1 MSTKSHFKT
10 LVPGAPPSAEGT
22 LQVTAPFDSS
32 PIGSVEIAD
41 AATVEK
47 ALSTA
52 AALHTDRSLHIPTW
66 ERIAILRKT
75 ATLLSERAETFA
87 LESAREGGKPLR
99 DSRAE
104 IARAIDG
111 IHSCI
116 ETLRTSHGKEIPMGL
131 NPASANRLAFTSHE
145 PIGPVLAYSAF
156 NHPVNLIVH
165 QVFPA
170 IATGCPVIVK
180 PASDTPLSCFRLV
193 ELLHEAG
200 LPPQWCQ
207 AFVLKD
213 RDLATATVGDPRIAF
228 FTFIGSGNVGW
239 MLRSKLAPGTRCA
252 FEHGGSAPVIIDET
266 ADLDLA
272 APPLAKGGFYH
283 AGQVCVSVQRIFA
296 PASIIPQLADKLAA
310 EAAKMTTGD
319 PTLEETDIGPLI
331 RPKETDR
338 VEEWVNE
345 AISGGATL
353 HTGGKRISDSCFKLT
368 ILIDPPADCRVSKEE
383 VFGPVI
389 CLYTRNTVEAAIQS
403 ANDVPFSFQAA
414 VFSKEM
420 DTIFQAYRGL
430 NALTVIANDHTA
442 FRVDWM
448 PFGGLRESGLGI
460 GGIPHTM
467 ADMQVE
473 KSLIFKSPSL

>member
-1 MSTKSHFKT
+1 MSAKSNFKT
-10 LVPGAPPSAEGT
+10 LVPGYSTNAGT
-22 LQVTAPFDSS
+22 LEVTAPFDGSS
-32 PIGSVEIAD
+32 IGSVELAD
-41 AATVEK
+41 ADTVEK
-47 ALSTA
+47 ALATA
-52 AALHTDRSLHIPTW
+52 HSLHTDRSKHIPAW
-66 ERIAILRKT
+66 ERIDILRK
-75 ATLLSERAETFA
+75 AAELLSERAEMFA
-87 LESAREGGKPLR
+87 TESAREGGKPLK

-104 IARAIDG
+104 VARAIDG
-111 IHSCI
+111 IHVCI
-116 ETLRTSHGKEIPMGL
+116 ETMRTAHGEEIPMGL

-145 PIGPVLAYSAF
+145 AIGPVLAYSAF
-156 NHPVNLIVH
+156 NHPVNLIIH

-200 LPPQWCQ
+200 LPPEWCQ
-207 AFVLKD
+207 AFALKD
-213 RDLATATVGDPRIAF
+213 RDLATATVGDKRVAF
-228 FTFIGSGNVGW
+228 FTFIGSGGVGW
-239 MLRSKLAPGTRCA
+239 KLRSELAPGTRCA
-252 FEHGGSAPVIIDET
+252 MEHGGSAPVIMDDT
-266 ADLDLA
+266 VDLDVA
-272 APPLAKGGFYH
+272 AAPLAKGGFYH

-296 PASIIPQLADKLAA
+296 PASVIPKLADALAA
-310 EAAKMTTGD
+310 EAAQMTIGD
-319 PTLEETDIGPLI
+319 PTLDTSDIGPLI

-345 AISGGATL
+345 AIAGGATL
-353 HTGGKRISDSCFKLT
+353 HTGGKRISDSCFELT

-383 VFGPVI
+383 IFGPVI
-389 CLYTRNTVEAAIQS
+389 CLYTSDSIETSIKS

-448 PFGGLRESGLGI
+448 PFGGLRESGLAV

-467 ADMQVE
+467 ADMQIE

>member
-10 LVPGAPPSAEGT
+10 LVPGYSGNAGT
-22 LQVTAPFDSS
+22 LEVTAPFDGSS
-32 PIGSVEIAD
+32 IGSVEVAD

-47 ALSTA
+47 ALATA
-52 AALHTDRSLHIPTW
+52 AALHADRSKHIPAW

-75 ATLLSERAETFA
+75 AELLTERAEMFA
-87 LESAREGGKPLR
+87 TESAREGGKPLK
-99 DSRAE
+99 DSKAE
-104 IARAIDG
+104 VARAIDG
-111 IHSCI
+111 IHCCV
-116 ETLRTSHGKEIPMGL
+116 ETLRTAHGEEIPMGL

-145 PIGPVLAYSAF
+145 AIGPVLAYSAF

-170 IATGCPVIVK
+170 VATGCPVIVK

-200 LPPQWCQ
+200 LPPEWCQ
-207 AFVLKD
+207 AFTLKD

-252 FEHGGSAPVIIDET
+252 FEHGGSAPVIMDAT
-266 ADLDLA
+266 ADLNLA

-296 PASIIPQLADKLAA
+296 PASVISKLADKLAA
-310 EAAKMTTGD
+310 EAANMTTGD
-319 PTLEETDIGPLI
+319 PTLESSDIGPLI
-331 RPKETDR
+331 RPKEVDR

-345 AISGGATL
+345 AVSGGATL
-353 HTGGKRISDSCFKLT
+353 HTGGKRISDTCYEPT

-383 VFGPVI
+383 IFGPVV
-389 CLYTRNTVEAAIQS
+389 CLYTSESVEASIQA
-403 ANDVPFSFQAA
+403 ANDVPFSFQAS

-473 KSLIFKSPSL
+473 KSLIFQSPAL

>member
-10 LVPGAPPSAEGT
+10 LVPGATGNAGT
-22 LQVTAPFDSS
+22 LEVTAPFDGCV
-32 PIGSVEIAD
+32 IGSVETAD

-47 ALSTA
+47 ALATA
-52 AALHTDRSLHIPTW
+52 AGLHADPSKRLPTW
-66 ERIAILRKT
+66 ERIAILKKT
-75 ATLLSERAETFA
+75 AGLLKERAETFA
-87 LESAREGGKPLR
+87 LGSAREGGKPLL
-99 DSRAE
+99 DSRVE

-111 IHSCI
+111 IECCI
-116 ETLRTSHGKEIPMGL
+116 ETLRTRHGEEIPMGL

-156 NHPVNLIVH
+156 NHPVNLIIH

-170 IATGCPVIVK
+170 VATGCPVIVK

-200 LPPQWCQ
+200 LPPEWCQ
-207 AFVLKD
+207 AIAIKD
-213 RDLATATVGDPRIAF
+213 RDLATATVADPRVAF
-228 FTFIGSGNVGW
+228 FSFIGSGKVGW

-252 FEHGGSAPVIIDET
+252 LEHGGSAPVVIDAT
-266 ADLDLA
+266 ADLDKA
-272 APPLAKGGFYH
+272 APLLAKGGFYH

-296 PASIIPQLADKLAA
+296 PPSIVSELADRIAA
-310 EAAKMTTGD
+310 EAAKMKIGD
-319 PTLEETDIGPLI
+319 PTLEETAIGPLI

-338 VEEWVNE
+338 VGEWVN
-345 AISGGATL
+345 AAVSAGATL
-353 HTGGKRISDSCFKLT
+353 HTGGKRISGTCYEPT
-368 ILIDPPADCRVSKEE
+368 ILIDPPADSRVSMEE
-383 VFGPVI
+383 IFGPVV
-389 CLYTRNTVEAAIQS
+389 CLYTRNTVEESIRS
-403 ANDVPFSFQAA
+403 ANAVPFSFQAS
-414 VFSKEM
+414 VFSREM
-420 DTIFQAYRGL
+420 DTVFRAYRGL
-430 NALTVIANDHTA
+430 NAKTVMANDHTA

-473 KSLIFKSPSL
+473 KSLVIRSDLL